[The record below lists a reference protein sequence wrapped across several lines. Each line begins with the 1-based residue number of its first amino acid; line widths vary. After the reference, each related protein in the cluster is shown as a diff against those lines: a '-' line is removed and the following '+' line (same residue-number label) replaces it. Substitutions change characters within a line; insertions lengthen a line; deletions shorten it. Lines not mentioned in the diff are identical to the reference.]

1 MIGMHWEY
9 GKNFS
14 LWDCVHAA
22 MKQCA
27 IGALLI
33 SALTSCNQSDQRL
46 TKLDA
51 VVASAQKEM
60 KPGEV
65 RNVALPTLQENEH
78 LVMINGQ
85 YGGYLCDPVPFS
97 KTAANKVMSYAGE
110 ASYPAFLMIVKD
122 DDVAAH
128 VPVSAAH
135 FNTFVYPR
143 LAKHPLCALVAGQDN
158 RYVELECVPVRH
170 DVSSSQDCDVR
181 LRSVK

>member
-1 MIGMHWEY
+1 ME
-9 GKNFS
+9 KNLS
-14 LWDCVHAA
+14 LWDGGYVV

-51 VVASAQKEM
+51 MVTLAQKEM

-65 RNVALPTLQENEH
+65 RNVALPALQGNEH

-97 KTAANKVMSYAGE
+97 KTAANKVMNYAGE
-110 ASYPAFLMIVKD
+110 ASYPAFFMIVKG
-122 DDVAAH
+122 DDVASH
-128 VPVSAAH
+128 MPVSTAH
-135 FNTFVYPR
+135 SNTFVYPR
-143 LAKHPLCALVAGQDN
+143 LAKQPLCALVADQGN
-158 RYVELECVPVRH
+158 RYVELECVPLRH
-170 DVSSSQDCDVR
+170 DVSLEQRCDVR
-181 LRSVK
+181 LRSVR